1 MQKENFMETLIIT
14 KIKNIK
20 DAPILLSINERFGKT
35 RILRGKE
42 MKNFYLAKL
51 LDDAMRSENIP
62 LEKVHK
68 ELRK

>member
-1 MQKENFMETLIIT
+1 METLIIT